1 MRYKTALI
9 LLSLFSAGSV
19 LATQP
24 KKDEP
29 QKKNVAD
36 EVVWMVGDEP
46 ILLSDIEYQK
56 LVLRSEGH
64 NIEGD
69 LDCVI
74 PERIA
79 IQKLFLNQ
87 AKIDSVEANET
98 QVNRMVEMW
107 IQNAISQLGSKE
119 KLEEYFNKKLSQI
132 REEQAAQMRN
142 EEIVRAMQQK
152 IAQGVQVSP
161 SEISSFYKG
170 IPQDSLPFIPKTIQ
184 V

>member
-1 MRYKTALI
+1 MRYKTALSLLGLFSVGSI
-9 LLSLFSAGSV
+9 LLA
-19 LATQP
+19 QP
-24 KKDEP
+24 TKDEP
-29 QKKNVAD
+29 QKRSIAD

-56 LVLRSEGH
+56 LILRSEGQG
-64 NIEGD
+64 IEGD
-69 LDCVI
+69 LDCII

-87 AKIDSVEANET
+87 AKIDSIEANET

-132 REEQAAQMRN
+132 REEQAVQMRN

-152 IAQGVQVSP
+152 IAQGILPYNHRSP
-161 SEISSFYKG
+161 SRRLTE
-170 IPQDSLPFIPKTIQ
+170 
-184 V
+184 